1 MKLLIIKML
10 LKMGV
15 TGKQLLPKAAPKAAF
30 AKSRAKTLGSLK
42 TTRKQDLENP
52 ARKFSADFK

>member
-1 MKLLIIKML
+1 MKLLVIKML

-30 AKSRAKTLGSLK
+30 LK
-42 TTRKQDLENP
+42 AAPKR
-52 ARKFSADFK
+52 